1 MSSAIHSQA
10 IDKAFAKMTI
20 LGFDIEQLKKDLKHG
35 NTGGITAEELALV
48 LEGTK
53 KELKVWQ
60 YIAETIE
67 KNN

>member
-1 MSSAIHSQA
+1 MSNAIHSRA
-10 IDKAFAKMTI
+10 LDKAFAKMTM
-20 LGFDIEQLKKDLKHG
+20 LGFDIERLRKDLKHG
-35 NTGGITAEELALV
+35 NTGGITTEELALV

>member
-1 MSSAIHSQA
+1 MINAIHLRA
-10 IDKAFAKMTI
+10 LDKAFAKMTM
-20 LGFDIEQLKKDLKHG
+20 LGFDIERLRKDLKHG
-35 NTGGITAEELALV
+35 NTGGISPEELELV